1 MNKQKTLLIFTILWI
16 VFIFLQSIQTGEVS
30 GNTSGRITLFLVN
43 SLKWLGL
50 QVDFQSMSIIL
61 RKAAHFTEFFI
72 LGILL
77 SYLYESY
84 NFALKHGIILTIF
97 SGTMI
102 AILDEFI
109 QTFVEGRAGTI
120 IDVGIDSMGIL
131 SAVGIYLLVHRI
143 KKNKS
148 L

>member
-30 GNTSGRITLFLVN
+30 GNTSGRITLFMVN
-43 SLKWLGL
+43 SLEWIGL

-61 RKAAHFTEFFI
+61 RKTAHFTEFFI

-77 SYLYESY
+77 NFLYESY
-84 NFALKHGIILTIF
+84 NFAVKHGILLTIF
-97 SGTMI
+97 SGITI
-102 AILDEFI
+102 AILDESI

-120 IDVGIDSMGIL
+120 VDVGIDSLGIV
-131 SAVGIYLLVHRI
+131 SAVGIYLLI
-143 KKNKS
+143 YKYKKNKS
-148 L
+148 E